1 MAHGSREDAA
11 GEFGGGWAVIGRS
24 AVFVGVWGADEDS

>member
-11 GEFGGGWAVIGRS
+11 GEFGGGWAVRGS

>member
-11 GEFGGGWAVIGRS
+11 RDFGGGWAVRGRS
-24 AVFVGVWGADEDS
+24 AVFVGVLGADEDS